1 VPKLHYGSLDRLR
14 SGTRSL
20 LELRAEARQ
29 RDDEILLQA
38 RHRVWQS
45 QLTLQRSARSLQAA
59 LVARAALTALLP
71 AS

>member
-1 VPKLHYGSLDRLR
+1 
-14 SGTRSL
+14 L